1 MSQARAGDTLSS
13 SQPSAGRGENSLS
26 PGTNQP
32 ETGAVLELSN
42 DHSTPYSTPYST
54 VDMTNIFI
62 ESLSHRITVCP
73 CL

>member
-42 DHSTPYSTPYST
+42 EHSTPYST